1 MSKRYSETSVSTDED
16 STDSLTST
24 SDNGV
29 RSKKSCLQ
37 SKWPGTSDESNDEE
51 SDQSS
56 EDTVDL
62 NVYYKPGE
70 PSSGD
75 ESIDQYVNQD
85 QEIVQFQN
93 FDVDHSRQEF
103 NSSSEANS
111 SVYLESDESN
121 SGKYLMLR
129 CCVC

>member
-70 PSSGD
+70 PST
-75 ESIDQYVNQD
+75 VN
-85 QEIVQFQN
+85 VKT
-93 FDVDHSRQEF
+93 R
-103 NSSSEANS
+103 
-111 SVYLESDESN
+111 
-121 SGKYLMLR
+121 
-129 CCVC
+129 